1 VLTYE
6 AVLALPA
13 SPADLRL
20 AYGPETLQSGELR
33 LPAGEGP
40 HPVVVVLH
48 GGCWRAENDA
58 RHIAPLSS
66 ALTALGY
73 ATWTPEYRR
82 VGDGGGGWPGTFL
95 DVARSLDFLRTLAE
109 PHSLD
114 LSKIVL
120 LGHSA
125 GGHLA
130 LWAAA
135 RHQLPASS
143 ELFTPEPL
151 PVRGVV
157 SLAGIS
163 DLRTYSAGTGT
174 CNQSA
179 LALMGGTPEDHPDRY
194 DAASPLELL
203 PSGVHQRI
211 LHGSLDAIVPV
222 SQSRLHA
229 TKARNAGDDAQL
241 WLIPTA
247 GHFELIVPEPPAW
260 DRVVEAVHS
269 VLGN

>member
-1 VLTYE
+1 MLSYDDI
-6 AVLALPA
+6 LARPA
-13 SPADLRL
+13 PPPGQRL
-20 AYGPETLQSGELR
+20 LYGPNPLHFGELR
-33 LPAGEGP
+33 LPVGEGL
-40 HPVVVVLH
+40 HPIIVAIH
-48 GGCWRAENDA
+48 GGCWRAENDGT
-58 RHIAPLSS
+58 HIAPLSA

-73 ATWTPEYRR
+73 ATWTLEYRR
-82 VGDGGGGWPGTFL
+82 VGDEGGGWSGTFL
-95 DVARSLDFLRTLAE
+95 DVASGVDFLRTLSE
-109 PHSLD
+109 VHPLD
-114 LSKIVL
+114 LSKVVL

-130 LWAAA
+130 MWAAA
-135 RHQLPASS
+135 RHRLPAASA
-143 ELFTPEPL
+143 LFTPDPL

-163 DLRTYSAGTGT
+163 DLRTYSASPGY
-174 CNQSA
+174 CCESA
-179 LALMGGTPEDHPDRY
+179 VMLMGGTPEEQPDRY
-194 DAASPLELL
+194 AQASPLELL

-241 WLIPTA
+241 WLIPAA
-247 GHFELIVPEPPAW
+247 GHFELIAPEPPAW
-260 DRVVEAVHS
+260 DRVVEAVRS

>member
-1 VLTYE
+1 MFTYE
-6 AVLALPA
+6 DILARPA
-13 SPADLRL
+13 QPPGERL
-20 AYGPETLQSGELR
+20 AYGLSALHFGELR
-33 LPAGEGP
+33 LPTGAGP
-40 HPVVVVLH
+40 QPVIVVIH

-58 RHIAPLSS
+58 KHIAPLSA

-73 ATWTPEYRR
+73 ATWTLEYRR
-82 VGDGGGGWPGTFL
+82 VGDEGGGWPGTFL
-95 DVARSLDFLRTLAE
+95 DIGKGVDFLRTIAE
-109 PHSLD
+109 QHSLD
-114 LSKIVL
+114 LSKVVL

-130 LWAAA
+130 MWAAA

-143 ELFTPEPL
+143 ELFTTDPL

-163 DLRTYSAGTGT
+163 DLRAYSAGTGY
-174 CNQSA
+174 CNESA
-179 LALMGGTPEDHPDRY
+179 VLLMGGTPEARPDRY
-194 DAASPLELL
+194 DQASPLELL